1 MFIVCIKCL
10 EKIDMTDMTNTD
22 NFIYRSNGH
31 KYFHTH
37 CYNNLSNLKINN
49 KLKTKLVYL
58 PLSSTKY
65 SYLFDEV
72 DELEILDCVKNK
84 INNYLLP

>member
-10 EKIDMTDMTNTD
+10 EKIDMTNTD
-22 NFIYRSNGH
+22 NFIYQSNGH

-37 CYNNLSNLKINN
+37 CYNILSNLEINN

-72 DELEILDCVKNK
+72 DELEISDCIKNK
-84 INNYLLP
+84 FNINLFP